1 MRTLRKN
8 NRYVIMV
15 FWIITALAAI
25 IIDQLTKYLA
35 VTMLKPI
42 GYVPL
47 WQDVLHL
54 TYVENTGAAFGM
66 FKDHRWVFL
75 IISTVAIIAMIVFM
89 FIFRS
94 KSAMFNISMGLIVG
108 GGIGNMID
116 RIMNGFVVDFVD
128 FTLIDFAVFNGADS
142 CVCVGA
148 ALLFI
153 YILFIEGKGKNEKN
167 SPDAE
172 RDGSR
177 QQN

>member
-25 IIDQLTKYLA
+25 IIDQLTKYFA

-172 RDGSR
+172 RDGSQ